1 VQNAPLPISLTVSH
15 SERLVIATGSGELT
29 LMDLIAFAKELFQ
42 SGVLSYPRIVDLS
55 HATLALK
62 AGEIRN
68 IAQGVA
74 AVTANGTLGPL
85 GAVAFVARS
94 EEVRDMTLLFGDR
107 TAQTDRPLRV
117 CASIAEARDW
127 LASLERDKAS

>member
-1 VQNAPLPISLTVSH
+1 MPLSLTFLQ
-15 SERLVIATGSGELT
+15 SEDLVIATGSGEVT
-29 LMDLIAFAKELFQ
+29 LMDLIGFAKQLFQ
-42 SGVLSYPRIVDLS
+42 GGLLAYPRIIDLS
-55 HATLALK
+55 HATLELK

-74 AVTANGTLGPL
+74 AATANGSLGPL

-107 TAQTDRPLRV
+107 TAKTDRPLRV
-117 CASIAEARDW
+117 CSSMEEARDW
-127 LASLERDKAS
+127 LSSLTRDKAS